1 MTRISF
7 SERIARAKS
16 KAEAQEIVQEALTDC
31 SEHLMR
37 LLRTYDT
44 PDHVFI
50 IAAMEL
56 YCAAVRSTMPQTGID
71 TIEMLKAHS
80 AVVQY

>member
-7 SERIARAKS
+7 SERIVRAKNN
-16 KAEAQEIVQEALTDC
+16 AEAQEIVQEALTDC
-31 SEHLMR
+31 SEHLMK

-50 IAAMEL
+50 IATMEM
-56 YCAAVRSTMPQTGID
+56 YCAAVRSTMPQSGID
-71 TIEMLKAHS
+71 TIEALKKHT
-80 AVVQY
+80 AVVRF